1 MASNDRKQ
9 SLLRI
14 GIKFC
19 GGCNPEFDRGLMA
32 NRIAETLK
40 GKAKVV
46 PLEEGEVEAV
56 IAVEGC
62 PTACADLDSFSDV
75 PIYKIT
81 SEEEGDRF
89 VERVAQGRFP

>member
-1 MASNDRKQ
+1 VALNDLKR

-19 GGCNPEFDRGLMA
+19 GGCNPEYDRAFVAG
-32 NRIAETLK
+32 RIIEGLK

-46 PLEEGEVEAV
+46 PLEEGEVDVV

-62 PTACADLDSFSDV
+62 PTACADLDSFSDL

>member
-1 MASNDRKQ
+1 
-9 SLLRI
+9 
-14 GIKFC
+14 
-19 GGCNPEFDRGLMA
+19 MA

>member
-1 MASNDRKQ
+1 VASNDRKK
-9 SLLRI
+9 SFLRI

-32 NRIAETLK
+32 NRITESLK
-40 GKAKVV
+40 GKAKMV

-56 IAVEGC
+56 IAIEGC

-81 SEEEGDRF
+81 SEEERDRF
-89 VERVAQGRFP
+89 VERVVKGSFP